1 MNMLFRPLV
10 NLLAISRENMLA
22 KPLVNMLVDSP
33 MNVLT
38 KLLVRDVNN
47 TMASRSYVF

>member
-1 MNMLFRPLV
+1 MNMLFRSLV

-47 TMASRSYVF
+47 TIASRSYVF